1 MIHILINII
10 ISRIIAVLVIKQEFA
25 IFRFHMFAFCL
36 YTAILCVVYTL
47 QVGPENPFKTNQQKA
62 KKNTL
67 TGFVEPSHISEFQF
81 ETQRRTFN
89 SYGSISWKDSQFS
102 FVLAGCLLCVIF

>member
-1 MIHILINII
+1 
-10 ISRIIAVLVIKQEFA
+10 
-25 IFRFHMFAFCL
+25 
-36 YTAILCVVYTL
+36 VVGL

-89 SYGSISWKDSQFS
+89 SYGQFLVE
-102 FVLAGCLLCVIF
+102 VLQLSSCMLDALIL

>member
-1 MIHILINII
+1 
-10 ISRIIAVLVIKQEFA
+10 VFG
-25 IFRFHMFAFCL
+25 
-36 YTAILCVVYTL
+36 L

-67 TGFVEPSHISEFQF
+67 TGFVESSHISEFQF

-89 SYGSISWKDSQFS
+89 SYGWYILVSFS
-102 FVLAGCLLCVIF
+102 VFFYVG

>member
-1 MIHILINII
+1 MVANT
-10 ISRIIAVLVIKQEFA
+10 VLDRQYSVFG
-25 IFRFHMFAFCL
+25 
-36 YTAILCVVYTL
+36 L

-89 SYGSISWKDSQFS
+89 SYGQ
-102 FVLAGCLLCVIF
+102 